1 MSIPPADQPAT
12 MTPMQ
17 ALNRW
22 LSRYFSDP
30 QILFLASAL
39 LALFATLLFF
49 GQMLTPVLASI
60 VIAYLLE
67 GLVGVLVRMRWPRWA
82 AVSLVFAVFMLF
94 VVSMLLGVLPSVS
107 RQVRDLLQQLPNM
120 LAHGQQ
126 VLMQLPERYPDLI
139 TSEQI
144 TELIDSI
151 RRDIAGLGQQLLS
164 LSLSSV
170 VGVITLLVYLIL
182 MPLLVFFFLKDK
194 ELILAWFRRWL
205 PRHRAIAGDVWRKVD
220 RQISNYVRGK
230 VWEILIVW
238 AVSFATFSL
247 FGLNYA
253 LLLSVLVGLSV
264 IIPYIGASVVT
275 IPVVLIAWFQ
285 WGWGPAFIW
294 LTFSYTIIQALDGN
308 VLVPLLF
315 SEVVDLHP
323 VAIIVAILVFGGI
336 WGFWG
341 VFFAIPLA
349 TLVQAILS
357 ALPPHLDAERAKDDS
372 ALVEGSSIAGAS
384 ERLG

>member
-1 MSIPPADQPAT
+1 MAMNAF
-12 MTPMQ
+12 
-17 ALNRW
+17 NRW
-22 LSRYFSDP
+22 LRRYLSDP
-30 QILFLASAL
+30 QIVFLVSAL
-39 LALFATLLFF
+39 LVLFAVLLFL
-49 GQMLTPVLASI
+49 GRMLTPVLASI

-67 GLVGVLVRMRWPRWA
+67 GLVAKLERYRWPRLA
-82 AVSLVFAVFMLF
+82 AVLLVFALFMLF
-94 VVSMLLGVLPSVS
+94 VISMLLGVLPSVS
-107 RQVRDLLQQLPNM
+107 RQISDLLQQVPGM

-126 VLMQLPERYPDLI
+126 VLLQLPERYPDLV
-139 TSEQI
+139 TSAQI
-144 TELIDSI
+144 TELIGSI

-194 ELILAWFRRWL
+194 HLILTWFRRWL
-205 PRHRAIAGDVWRKVD
+205 PRHRAIAGDVWQKVD
-220 RQISNYVRGK
+220 RQFSNYVRGK

-238 AVSFATFSL
+238 AVTFATFSL

-285 WGWGPAFIW
+285 WGWGPSFIW
-294 LTFSYTIIQALDGN
+294 LTVAYLLIQALDGN

-323 VAIIVAILVFGGI
+323 VAIIVAILIFGGI

-349 TLVQAILS
+349 TLVQAILT
-357 ALPPHLDAERAKDDS
+357 ALPRHIDGVDQPAP
-372 ALVEGSSIAGAS
+372 GPS
-384 ERLG
+384 EA

>member
-1 MSIPPADQPAT
+1 MPVH
-12 MTPMQ
+12 
-17 ALNRW
+17 ALTRW
-22 LSRYFSDP
+22 LSRFFSDP
-30 QILFLASAL
+30 QILSLVSVL
-39 LALFATLLFF
+39 LVLFAILLFF
-49 GQMLTPVLASI
+49 GRMLTPVLASI
-60 VIAYLLE
+60 VLAYLLE
-67 GLVGVLVRMRWPRWA
+67 GLVGILERLRWPRWL
-82 AVSLVFAVFMLF
+82 AVLVVFTLFMLF
-94 VVSMLLGVLPSVS
+94 VMSMLIGVLPSVS
-107 RQVRDLLQQLPNM
+107 RQIRDLLQQLPSM

-126 VLMQLPERYPDLI
+126 ALMQLPERYPDLI
-139 TSEQI
+139 TSAQI
-144 TELIDSI
+144 EELIGSI

-170 VGVITLLVYLIL
+170 VGVITLLVYVIL

-194 ELILAWFRRWL
+194 ALILAWFRQWL
-205 PRHRAIAGDVWRKVD
+205 PRHRAIASDIWTKVD
-220 RQISNYVRGK
+220 VQISNYVRGK

-264 IIPYIGASVVT
+264 IIPYIGASIVT

-285 WGWGPAFIW
+285 WGWGPSFVW
-294 LTFSYTIIQALDGN
+294 LAVSYVVIQALDGN
-308 VLVPLLF
+308 VLVPVLF

-357 ALPPHLDAERAKDDS
+357 ALPRHIDAERAKGVSLDTG
-372 ALVEGSSIAGAS
+372 VGE
-384 ERLG
+384 

>member
-1 MSIPPADQPAT
+1 M
-12 MTPMQ
+12 MQ

-22 LSRYFSDP
+22 LDRYFSDP
-30 QILFLASAL
+30 QILFLISVL
-39 LALFATLLFF
+39 LVLFAVLLFF
-49 GQMLTPVLASI
+49 GRMLTPVLASI

-67 GLVGVLVRMRWPRWA
+67 GLVGVLERQRWPRWL
-82 AVSLVFAVFMLF
+82 AVLVVFTLFMLF
-94 VVSMLLGVLPSVS
+94 VLSMLIGVLPSIS
-107 RQVRDLLQQLPNM
+107 RQIKDLLQQIPAM
-120 LAHGQQ
+120 LAHGQMA
-126 VLMQLPERYPDLI
+126 LMQLPESYPDLI
-139 TSEQI
+139 TSAQI
-144 TELIDSI
+144 EELIGTI
-151 RRDIAGLGQQLLS
+151 RRDIAGLGQRLLS
-164 LSLSSV
+164 LSVSSV
-170 VGVITLLVYLIL
+170 VSLITLLVYLIL

-194 ELILAWFRRWL
+194 ELILAWFRQGL
-205 PRHRAIAGDVWRKVD
+205 PHHRAIAGDVWKKVD

-238 AVSFATFSL
+238 VVSFITFSL

-264 IIPYIGASVVT
+264 IIPYIGASIVT

-285 WGWGPAFIW
+285 WGWGPSFVW
-294 LTFSYTIIQALDGN
+294 LTFAYMLIQALDGN
-308 VLVPLLF
+308 VLVPVLF

-349 TLVQAILS
+349 TLVQAILN
-357 ALPPHLDAERAKDDS
+357 ALPQHLDAERAKDALAES
-372 ALVEGSSIAGAS
+372 AALDAS
-384 ERLG
+384 YRPARQFKEPV